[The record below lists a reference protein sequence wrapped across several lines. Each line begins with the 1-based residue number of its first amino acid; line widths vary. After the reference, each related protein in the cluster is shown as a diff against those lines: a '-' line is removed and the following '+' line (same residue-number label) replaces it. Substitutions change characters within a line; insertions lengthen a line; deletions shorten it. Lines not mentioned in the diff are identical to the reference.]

1 MILRIFRLRPRPF
14 HTSAVVAYAKN
25 PAPPTA
31 TPPTSPAAPFPPVS
45 RPAENDPS
53 YVHPPS
59 SVKAG
64 TPLRGIQLLKDK
76 PEVVALADDF
86 YPDWLW
92 QLLDNPSSVEERMKA
107 KLVVEKKKEI
117 YLAQLKEE
125 QTEKRLYESMKS
137 RIVKPGEK
145 RTNEE
150 KKAVRREAQNEAWL
164 VNREKEYEVPQ
175 FEMPLERNAKF
186 HRKVNK
192 EKIKQ
197 ANYLRARGM

>member
-1 MILRIFRLRPRPF
+1 
-14 HTSAVVAYAKN
+14 
-25 PAPPTA
+25 
-31 TPPTSPAAPFPPVS
+31 
-45 RPAENDPS
+45 
-53 YVHPPS
+53 
-59 SVKAG
+59 
-64 TPLRGIQLLKDK
+64 
-76 PEVVALADDF
+76 
-86 YPDWLW
+86 
-92 QLLDNPSSVEERMKA
+92 MKA

-175 FEMPLERNAKF
+175 FEMPPERNAKF